1 MSSSPT
7 RRMRIGDF
15 LLRRLEEAGL
25 RHLFGVPG
33 DYNLALLQQ
42 LHDTGTLKW
51 IGTCNELNSSYAA
64 DGYARLNGLSAL
76 LVTNGVGPL
85 SAINGVAGSYSE
97 HVPVICISGS
107 IPLRSIDRGL
117 GMHHTMA
124 DGTWDHFLNAYA
136 QVTAAHARLT
146 PRNAAAEIDR
156 LILTAWREKLP
167 VYMELPS
174 DITYL
179 DIEVPTAP
187 LILAEPLSDPE
198 RLRSCIAAIAGRLS
212 AAKAPAILVDADAD
226 RFRVAPELM
235 ELAEKMQAPVA
246 AINAAKAVIDE
257 TFPHYFGIYAGK
269 ASEPHVRETIETS
282 DCLLCIGYRPIEVT
296 TGDFT
301 ASLPTNTIHARGYAV
316 DVGDDNYQA
325 VTLREV
331 LRGVID
337 AVPQVMKRAPR
348 RAAAPMAVTHA
359 DDSAKL
365 TQAAY
370 WQAIQGYLRP
380 GDVLYVDNGTSF
392 VILGLKLPSNC
403 TFVGSINWGSI
414 GYSVGALLGA
424 LTAAP
429 NRRHILFIG
438 DGSFQVS
445 AQELSTILRHD
456 HKPAI
461 FLINNGGYTIER
473 GYIGKAEPYNDVA
486 NWAYADLPKV
496 FRPDTSARSFVV
508 KTVSDLK
515 GVLST
520 PNDTMIFVESI
531 MDPYDA
537 PAAVTISS
545 NKGAELDYGPR
556 GPQYREGLQLRP
568 AIQNGDPGTL
578 HSANLEESNERSTR
592 TGLGPRTGIAHVQDG
607 QTA

>member
-1 MSSSPT
+1 MSSIPSL
-7 RRMRIGDF
+7 RMKIGDF
-15 LLRRLEEAGL
+15 LLRRLEEAGI

-33 DYNLALLQQ
+33 DYNLTLLQQ
-42 LHDTGTLKW
+42 LQDAGALKW
-51 IGTCNELNSSYAA
+51 VGTTGELTASYAA
-64 DGYARLNGLSAL
+64 DGYARLNGLGAL
-76 LVTNGVGPL
+76 LVTNGVGAL
-85 SAINGVAGSYSE
+85 SAINGIGGSYSE
-97 HVPVICISGS
+97 HVPVICICGS

-124 DGTWDHFLNAYA
+124 DGTFDHFLDAYA
-136 QVTAAHARLT
+136 PVTVARTRLT

-174 DITYL
+174 DIAYL
-179 DIEVPTAP
+179 EIEVPADP
-187 LILAEPLSDPE
+187 LVLAEPPSDPE
-198 RLRSCIAAIAGRLS
+198 RLRSCIAAVVAQLS
-212 AAKAPAILVDADAD
+212 AATAPAILVDADAD
-226 RFRVAPELM
+226 RFGVAPELM
-235 ELAEKMQAPVA
+235 ELAAKIQAPVA
-246 AINAAKAVIDE
+246 VINAAKAVIDE
-257 TFPHYFGIYAGK
+257 TFPYYLGIYGGK
-269 ASEPHVRETIETS
+269 ASEPYVREAIEGS
-282 DCLLCIGYRPIEVT
+282 DCLLSVGYRPIEVT

-301 ASLPTNTIHARGYAV
+301 ASLPAHTIHARGHSV

-325 VTLREV
+325 VTLKEV

-337 AVPQVMKRAPR
+337 AIPLVSRHAPR
-348 RAAAPMAVTHA
+348 HATPARASTEI
-359 DDSAKL
+359 DGSAKL

-370 WQAIQGYLRP
+370 WQAIQSYLRP

-392 VILGLKLPSNC
+392 VLLGLKLPPNC

-429 NRRHILFIG
+429 HRRHLLFLG
-438 DGSFQVS
+438 DGSFQVT

-456 HKPAI
+456 HKPVI

-473 GYIGKAEPYNDVA
+473 GYIGKTEPYNDVA

-496 FRPDTSARSFVV
+496 LCPDTSARSFVV
-508 KTVSDLK
+508 RTNEDLQD
-515 GVLST
+515 VLNE

-531 MDPYDA
+531 MDSCDA
-537 PAAVTISS
+537 LAPVIASS

-556 GPQYREGLQLRP
+556 GPHRRDNVQLRP
-568 AIQNGDPGTL
+568 SI
-578 HSANLEESNERSTR
+578 
-592 TGLGPRTGIAHVQDG
+592 
-607 QTA
+607 